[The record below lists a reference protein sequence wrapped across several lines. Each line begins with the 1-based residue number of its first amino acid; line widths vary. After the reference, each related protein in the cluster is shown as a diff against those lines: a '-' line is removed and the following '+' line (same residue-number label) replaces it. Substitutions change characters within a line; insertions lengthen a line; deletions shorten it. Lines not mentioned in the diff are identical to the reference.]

1 MYKSPR
7 PSAGTSPQ
15 PSARPNRRRTG
26 ALALATA
33 VAALATGVAAPAGAS
48 SPGGKGDGEPV
59 RASKPTGPLKDVTL
73 ITGDRVFIDA
83 KGKPVRIEPGWG
95 RHDVPM
101 LVRTAGGRTH
111 VVPADAERLLAT
123 GKLDRRLFDLTEL
136 TRPETVAA
144 QRGGVKVI
152 VQYDGAAPTARKEVR
167 AADGSTVR
175 KALRSLNAEAVQT
188 PAKEA
193 GELWSALTDPRGAS
207 SARGATGSRAAVNA
221 PGVSRIWLD
230 AGRKATLDKSVPQV
244 GAPKAWAG
252 GYDGKGVKIAV
263 LDTGIDTTHP
273 DLAGKVVAEQNFTTT
288 ADAKDRNGHGTHV
301 ASTAAGSG
309 AKSGGAHK
317 GVAPG
322 AQLLNGKVLDDFGW
336 GSDSEVLAGMEW
348 AVAQGADVVNL
359 SLGNDDTPGIDPLE
373 AAVNA
378 LSASNGVLFA
388 VSAGNSGPTAGS
400 VGSPGSAEAALTVG
414 AVDDADALAE
424 FSSRGPRV
432 GDGGVKPDVTAP
444 GVAITAAAAPGSLLA
459 ERYGQNP
466 DGYMSMEGTS
476 MAAPHVA
483 GAAAILKQR
492 HPGWTHT
499 ELKGA
504 LTGSA
509 KQGAYGVFEGG
520 AGRIQVE
527 AALKQGVFSEPGAV
541 GFAKAQWPHAD
552 DPVQTKKV
560 TYRNSGDK
568 PVTLALTLDARD
580 PKGQPAPAGFFSLG
594 ADKVTVPAGGTA
606 SVELTADT
614 RPGGT
619 VDGMYSAQVLAAGDG
634 QSVRTPAVVEREV
647 ESYEVTFQHTG
658 RDGQPATS
666 YSTSVDGVEPGL
678 WDKSAHLDE
687 TSPTNKVRLPKGTY
701 YLGSFISDS
710 APARTSN
717 LLVQPELKITGPQ
730 TVTLDARAAKP
741 VDITVPDAAAKLDR
755 VSATLSYQQG
765 EYDRRGFFALESFSD
780 LRLAHIGPPVTG
792 RASHLWSGTWTNG
805 ATDYVVTTGSSGDR
819 FPTGY
824 VRHLTAGDLATVK
837 VGLGASAPGKS
848 GALFPMGTVPGVP
861 SSPFS
866 YGSPA
871 RPLPELRTL
880 HLSTLDRARWEMG
893 YQQVV
898 SDPQGWI
905 TEASFAPQGPK
916 EYRGGQTY
924 REDFNTAVTSP
935 LLGAP
940 YGLFRKG
947 NEVYGDVRLFSDG
960 QGHPG
965 RSLHKSA
972 RTTLLRNGVQVG
984 ENTDALDR
992 APFAVPADDAKYKLS
1007 TSVTRDPAL
1016 SKTSTRID
1024 ATWEFRSKQTATET
1038 PLPASTARFAPD
1050 VALDGTAPAG
1060 QVQQVPLTVQGTAA
1074 GGNLKSLTAY
1084 ASYDGGKSWQKLP
1097 VKQGK
1102 ATVRT
1107 PDAGKSIALRA
1118 VLVDKQGNRSTVDVH
1133 DAYLGK

>member
-1 MYKSPR
+1 MYRSPR
-7 PSAGTSPQ
+7 PSARTNRD
-15 PSARPNRRRTG
+15 PSARPHHRRTT

-33 VAALATGVAAPAGAS
+33 VAALATGVAAPAGAA
-48 SPGGKGDGEPV
+48 PPGDGDTV
-59 RASKPTGPLKDVTL
+59 HASRPTGPLKDVTL
-73 ITGDRVFIDA
+73 ITGDRVFLDA
-83 KGKPVRIEPGWG
+83 KGKPVRVEPGKG
-95 RHDVPM
+95 RQNIPVQ
-101 LVRTAGGRTH
+101 LRTAGGRTH
-111 VVPADAERLLAT
+111 VVPADAERLLAS

-152 VQYDGAAPTARKEVR
+152 VQYDGAAAAARKEVR

-188 PAKEA
+188 PAKDA
-193 GELWSALTDPRGAS
+193 GALWSALTSSRDTTAS
-207 SARGATGSRAAVNA
+207 RDATVAS
-221 PGVSRIWLD
+221 PGVSRVWLD
-230 AGRKATLDKSVPQV
+230 AGRKASLDKSVSQV

-252 GYDGKGVKIAV
+252 GHDGKGVKIAV

-309 AKSGGAHK
+309 AKSGGVHK

-322 AQLLNGKVLDDFGW
+322 AQLLNGKVLDDNGW

-348 AVAQGADVVNL
+348 AVSQGADIVNV
-359 SLGNDDTPGIDPLE
+359 SLGGEDSPGIDPLE
-373 AAVNA
+373 AAVNT
-378 LSASNGVLFA
+378 LSASKGVLFA
-388 VSAGNSGPTAGS
+388 VAAGNNGPSASS
-400 VGSPGSAEAALTVG
+400 VGSPGSADAALTVG
-414 AVDDADALAE
+414 AVDDNDTLAE

-432 GDGGVKPDVTAP
+432 GDGAVKPDVTAP
-444 GVAITAAAAPGSLLA
+444 GVAITAAAAAGSALA

-466 DGYMSMEGTS
+466 DGYLTIDGTS
-476 MAAPHVA
+476 MATPHVA

-492 HPGWTHT
+492 HPGWTYA

-520 AGRIQVE
+520 AGRIQVD
-527 AALKQGVFSEPGAV
+527 AALKQTVFAEPSAIS
-541 GFAKAQWPHAD
+541 FAKAQWPHAD
-552 DPVQTKKV
+552 DPLQTKKV
-560 TYRNSGDK
+560 TYRNTGDK
-568 PVTLALTLDARD
+568 PVTLALTLDARG
-580 PKGQPAPAGFFSLG
+580 PKGQPAPAGFFTLG

-606 SVELTADT
+606 SVDLTADT

-619 VDGMYSAQVLAAGDG
+619 LDGMYSVQVLAAGDG
-634 QSVRTPAVVEREV
+634 QSVRTPATVEREV
-647 ESYEVTFQHTG
+647 ESYDVTFQHVG
-658 RDGQPATS
+658 RDGAPATS
-666 YSTSVDGVEPGL
+666 YGTRVGGAVEGL
-678 WDKSAHLDE
+678 YDKGAHFDE
-687 TSPTNKVRLPKGTY
+687 TSPTNKARLPKGTY
-701 YLGSFISDS
+701 FLDS
-710 APARTSN
+710 HINDSPTS
-717 LLVQPELKITGPQ
+717 LVGNWLIQPVLEVTGPQ

-741 VDITVPDAAAKLDR
+741 VDITVPDR
-755 VSATLSYQQG
+755 GATLGEDAITTFAYSQG
-765 EYDRRGFFALESFSD
+765 EFERGVFFPVNAFTD
-780 LRLAHIGPPVTG
+780 LRTAHIGPPVTG
-792 RASHLWSGTWTNG
+792 RIAQLWSGTWTNG
-805 ATDYVVTTGSSGDR
+805 STDYKVTTGGVSDR
-819 FPTGY
+819 FTTGY
-824 VRHLTAGDLATVK
+824 TRHLTAGDLATVK
-837 VGLGASAPGKS
+837 VGLGASAAGKS
-848 GALFPMGTVPGVP
+848 GALFPDATIPGVP
-861 SSPFS
+861 PPFFS
-866 YGSPA
+866 FPSPA
-871 RPLPELRTL
+871 RPLPTQRTL
-880 HLSTLDRARWEMG
+880 HLSTVDGARWEMG
-893 YQQVV
+893 FQQMVRGA
-898 SDPQGWI
+898 DGGWV
-905 TEASFAPQGPK
+905 TEASFPPQGPK
-916 EYRGGQTY
+916 EYRAGQTY
-924 REDFNTAVTSP
+924 REDFNTAVVSP

-965 RSLHKSA
+965 RSLHKSV

-992 APFAVPADDAKYKLS
+992 APFAVPGDDAKYKLS

-1084 ASYDGGKSWQKLP
+1084 ASYDGGQSWQKLP